1 MLAKA
6 VIDNDLL
13 LAVNP
18 EIAGFGWGNMS
29 LRMPTRQGE
38 APHRAL
44 IPFETN
50 DRR

>member
-29 LRMPTRQGE
+29 LSDERFAGG
-38 APHRAL
+38 HRVSSG
-44 IPFETN
+44 
-50 DRR
+50 R

>member
-29 LRMPTRQGE
+29 LSSPLTSKG
-38 APHRAL
+38 
-44 IPFETN
+44 F
-50 DRR
+50 DSS

>member
-29 LRMPTRQGE
+29 QKYSPCD
-38 APHRAL
+38 A
-44 IPFETN
+44 
-50 DRR
+50 